1 MPTETAD
8 RKKLPIKFSLLGIL
22 LLLILGLAAYF
33 EFTFR
38 QIHQISGV
46 IHGCFYQ
53 DANFACSYVQSD
65 QGNFLLT
72 PGSIDKMREEKDISA
87 IYDRRVKLQGRISR
101 QRLGV
106 RDLAVMNRFQVER
119 WQFEE

>member
-1 MPTETAD
+1 MTDGHE
-8 RKKLPIKFSLLGIL
+8 KLLKVLGIIS
-22 LLLILGLAAYF
+22 LLLIFGVAAYF

-46 IHGCFYQ
+46 IHGCFYA
-53 DANFACSYVQSD
+53 DADFACSYVASD

-72 PGSIDKMREEKDISA
+72 PGSVDQMREGKDVST
-87 IYDRRVKLQGRISR
+87 IYDLQVKLEGRISR

-106 RDLAVMNRFQVER
+106 RDLGVMNRFQVER
-119 WQFEE
+119 WEFK